1 MLQAFDG
8 SFFFP
13 GYFYGFWVDI
23 FECIGFSKRGLVD
36 EICSRRAWGGGS
48 GGVMDRSERSVMNN
62 NLYGLLENALA
73 TGRDVTTKELL
84 QVGACGGTA
93 GTKT

>member
-1 MLQAFDG
+1 
-8 SFFFP
+8 
-13 GYFYGFWVDI
+13 
-23 FECIGFSKRGLVD
+23 
-36 EICSRRAWGGGS
+36 
-48 GGVMDRSERSVMNN
+48 MDRSERSVMNN

-84 QVGACGGTA
+84 QVGACGGIA

>member
-1 MLQAFDG
+1 MRSA
-8 SFFFP
+8 P
-13 GYFYGFWVDI
+13 AVP
-23 FECIGFSKRGLVD
+23 
-36 EICSRRAWGGGS
+36 AGGGS

-84 QVGACGGTA
+84 QVGACGGIA
-93 GTKT
+93 GTKTWRRVAMATVLPQCLPKAADIGSPITG